1 MPSRQAISTALAPA
15 AVGPYSQANVAG
27 GFVFTAGQIGL
38 DAATGELVEGITA
51 QTAQAL
57 ANIRAILAAAG
68 CGLEDVVKV
77 TLYLA
82 DMGDFPAANAVY
94 AEHFV
99 EPWPARAAATSPSL
113 PGGALV
119 ELDAV
124 AVLPVVE
131 RRDPGNRAR

>member
-1 MPSRQAISTALAPA
+1 MPARQAIQTGLAPA
-15 AVGPYSQANVAG
+15 AVGPYAQANVAG

-38 DAATGELVEGITA
+38 DPATGELVDGVAA
-51 QTAQAL
+51 QTRQAL

-82 DMGDFPAANAVY
+82 DMGDFGAANAVY

-99 EPWPARAAATSPSL
+99 EPFPARAAASSPAL
-113 PGGALV
+113 PKGALV
-119 ELDAV
+119 EIDAV
-124 AVLPVVE
+124 AVLPTVE
-131 RRDPGNRAR
+131 RRDSPDR